1 MAAPRLNTG
10 SPNPAPRR
18 TLLSSGPVPT
28 RRVLLKSGDGS
39 VIHPKESQ
47 TPAPESGEKAPEEAP
62 KAAAPKT
69 AAPSPAPQAAPATTA
84 QDTAPQAAAAQANAG
99 SAEPSPEEVAE
110 YNRQMEEYNRQMEE
124 YKRQMAAYE
133 AQQAAEAEAARKAAE
148 EEAARKAA
156 EEEAA
161 RKAAEEEAARK
172 AAAEEEARKV
182 REELLHARRE
192 AEIAQAK
199 AAAAAA
205 AAAAAEAAARA
216 EQVEARAKAL
226 DVHIPEGPLAAHHAA
241 TPSTPHVRT
250 SGGPALKP
258 AGLPKAPHNPRK
270 GGTAAA
276 ALSASALGVSH
287 TADAPAPAG
296 LPKSG
301 IPSLKPAGAKPAP
314 AGLPKTGA
322 PALKPTGM
330 PAATDSAK
338 SATSALRP
346 TTGKPAPAALPKT
359 TATTP
364 KPVAA
369 SRPAPTTAISQ
380 APAATPAAPHAL
392 KPSGAAPT
400 LKATGAAPSLKPAA
414 ASALKPS
421 APSLK
426 PSAATKPA
434 LHASAPSHAAHP
446 AAAAGDVPHPAQV
459 PPVPSPD
466 AAEEAAPLSD
476 EGAAA
481 LSPEKPAEAAAPEMT
496 EEELNARDA
505 YISMLQQQAAATPL
519 HKRPIFYVCLG
530 ILGALAVGCTIYV
543 INANENARIAN
554 EQHERSEGLKKR
566 SMRLE
571 RDAQLSKGKKL
582 DVKCSVDDAKFMLDL
597 IVNPSMRDAKG
608 KVLLG
613 NAPVDGA
620 LAFCPLLAY
629 AATNNPEIEKMVFN
643 TLSEQCTVISERI
656 IQKLLGDISVATT
669 GDANRKLN
677 DKFRKLASKVSSNKA
692 WKDKGTKNKV
702 LSHIW
707 NAMVLRLTESDIDEI
722 IKLLGDEDTDASL
735 AGTLNNSLDTILSK
749 IDDPARKA
757 EIGDRVFDALKEE
770 HRDQLKR
777 SLARCC
783 SQKALAY
790 YKERMKDKKNW
801 AKDLVFFGF
810 WGDDSQLAYIG
821 ELKKEAAGE
830 PKYERLV
837 SNAIG
842 TVFAQNRER
851 NSQEAMQLLQVCFGN
866 PFPDTS
872 RGQELINKIEGVN
885 ALPEGSPGR
894 LEAEK
899 QFKQIEED
907 RKTKIAILNTLAGMH
922 DHPWVLE
929 LLDRYSKDPD
939 AEISRR
945 AKSITKK
952 VKENREND
960 EANKSR
966 RKAQYGA

>member
-39 VIHPKESQ
+39 VIHPKETQ
-47 TPAPESGEKAPEEAP
+47 PPAPPAPEGAEKAPE
-62 KAAAPKT
+62 
-69 AAPSPAPQAAPATTA
+69 PAPN
-84 QDTAPQAAAAQANAG
+84 AAAATVNVAAQSASAPADTGNAT
-99 SAEPSPEEVAE
+99 PTPEEMAE

-133 AQQAAEAEAARKAAE
+133 AQQAEEAEAV
-148 EEAARKAA
+148 RKAA

-172 AAAEEEARKV
+172 AAAEEAARRAAAEEEARKV
-182 REELLHARRE
+182 REELLNARRE

-199 AAAAAA
+199 AEAAAA

-216 EQVEARAKAL
+216 EAVEARAKAL
-226 DVHIPEGPLAAHHAA
+226 DVQIPDAQPHTAQAVSGSTLHHAKA
-241 TPSTPHVRT
+241 A
-250 SGGPALKP
+250 GGPTLRP
-258 AGLPKAPHNPRK
+258 AGAPRPS
-270 GGTAAA
+270 
-276 ALSASALGVSH
+276 LSASALGVSH
-287 TADAPAPAG
+287 ATDKPAPAP
-296 LPKSG
+296 LPKSS

-314 AGLPKTGA
+314 APLPKTGV
-322 PALKPTGM
+322 PALKPAGMTGSAEQTK
-330 PAATDSAK
+330 AAAPS
-338 SATSALRP
+338 LRP
-346 TTGKPAPAALPKT
+346 ATGKPAPAALPKT
-359 TATTP
+359 TATTL

-369 SRPAPTTAISQ
+369 SRPAPTTAISPS
-380 APAATPAAPHAL
+380 AITTPGNTPAL

-400 LKATGAAPSLKPAA
+400 LKAPA

-421 APSLK
+421 TPSLRAS
-426 PSAATKPA
+426 SAAKPA
-434 LHASAPSHAAHP
+434 LHAAASSAAVP
-446 AAAAGDVPHPAQV
+446 DNVPHPAQV

-466 AAEEAAPLSD
+466 AATDVPLSEDEAAN
-476 EGAAA
+476 
-481 LSPEKPAEAAAPEMT
+481 LSPEEQAEAAVPEMT

-505 YISMLQQQAAATPL
+505 YISMLQQQAEATPL

-543 INANENARIAN
+543 INVNENTRIAR
-554 EQHERSEGLKKR
+554 EQHDRSEGLKKR
-566 SMRLE
+566 SMKIE
-571 RDAQLSKGKKL
+571 REAQQGKGKKL

-597 IVNPSMRDAKG
+597 IVNPSMKDAKG
-608 KVLLG
+608 DLLLG
-613 NAPVDGA
+613 KASVDGA
-620 LAFCPLLAY
+620 MAFCPLLAY
-629 AATNNPEIEKMVFN
+629 AAANNPEIEKLVFS
-643 TLSEQCTVISERI
+643 TLSERCTVISERI
-656 IQKLLGDISVATT
+656 IQKLLGDISVATS
-669 GDANRKLN
+669 GDGNSKLN
-677 DKFRKLASKVSSNKA
+677 DKFRKLASKVSSHKG
-692 WKDKGTKNKV
+692 WRDKSMKNKV
-702 LSHIW
+702 LTHIW

-722 IKLLGDEDTDASL
+722 IKLLGNEDTDAGL

-749 IDDPARKA
+749 IEDPARKM

-821 ELKKEAAGE
+821 ELKKEAAGD
-830 PKYERLV
+830 PKYERLI

-885 ALPEGSPGR
+885 ALPDGSPER

-922 DHPWVLE
+922 DHAWVLE
-929 LLDRYSKDPD
+929 LLERYSQDPD

-945 AKSITKK
+945 AKSITQK

>member
-1 MAAPRLNTG
+1 M
-10 SPNPAPRR
+10 
-18 TLLSSGPVPT
+18 
-28 RRVLLKSGDGS
+28 
-39 VIHPKESQ
+39 
-47 TPAPESGEKAPEEAP
+47 
-62 KAAAPKT
+62 
-69 AAPSPAPQAAPATTA
+69 
-84 QDTAPQAAAAQANAG
+84 
-99 SAEPSPEEVAE
+99 AE

-199 AAAAAA
+199 AEAAAA

-216 EQVEARAKAL
+216 EQAEARAKAL
-226 DVHIPEGPLAAHHAA
+226 DVQIPEEPHAAHHAA
-241 TPSTPHVRT
+241 TPSAPHVKT
-250 SGGPALKP
+250 AGGPALKP
-258 AGLPKAPHNPRK
+258 AGLPKMPLSPRK

-287 TADAPAPAG
+287 AGDKPAPAPV
-296 LPKSG
+296 PKSG
-301 IPSLKPAGAKPAP
+301 VSTLKP

-322 PALKPTGM
+322 PSLKPAGM
-330 PAATDSAK
+330 PAADPSKAAAP
-338 SATSALRP
+338 SLRP
-346 TTGKPAPAALPKT
+346 STGKPAPAALPKT
-359 TATTP
+359 TATTL

-380 APAATPAAPHAL
+380 APAPTAAAPHAL
-392 KPSGAAPT
+392 KPA
-400 LKATGAAPSLKPAA
+400 GAAPSLKPST

-426 PSAATKPA
+426 PSAAAGPS
-434 LHASAPSHAAHP
+434 LHAAPHLAAPRP
-446 AAAAGDVPHPAQV
+446 AAAPGAVPHPAQV

-481 LSPEKPAEAAAPEMT
+481 LSPEKQAEAAAPEMT

-566 SMRLE
+566 SMRIE

-669 GDANRKLN
+669 GDANSKLN